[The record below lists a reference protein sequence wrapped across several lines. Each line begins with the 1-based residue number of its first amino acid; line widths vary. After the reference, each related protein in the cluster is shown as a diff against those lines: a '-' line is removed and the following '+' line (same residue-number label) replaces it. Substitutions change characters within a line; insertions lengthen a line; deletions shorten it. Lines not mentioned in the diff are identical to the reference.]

1 MRYRPRYLSPIH
13 CLLSMALACMS
24 FLASAAGGRIHIQ
37 APASLDP
44 SAQVVDDVKAE
55 CGIERSLS
63 EQAFERIRESVA
75 GVRQTALEDRVATEP
90 FLKLT
95 ILYVY
100 ATSGGSWSG
109 PKSIGLR
116 ADLLLKDEVVATQE
130 FRQSSMGGL
139 AGPFSGTC
147 AIIERITKGLG
158 EELAEWLPSVT
169 ETQPAPKSS
178 APKPAGGTAAT
189 VRKRHRGSEPETTG
203 HAAIKNFDALPLRE
217 EGKNRY
223 QHYLTLPAPKA
234 FAISESGG
242 WRFLADN
249 ADAITKTLD
258 VCVEQ
263 LKSPCWLY
271 AVDDRVVWAA
281 DVNKRVGK
289 AVPPEASASRPA
301 RAIQAKPPASAVEA
315 GASATVAQRPAAHR
329 LPMPDATGFANGE
342 EVEAVPVRAAGKLRY
357 QEYLGSPS
365 PKAFVIYADGTWAFH
380 WNNPDVMS
388 QLLNYCARQGKLCW
402 LYAVDN
408 QVVWNADIEKR
419 IGSSSQLK
427 PK

>member
-1 MRYRPRYLSPIH
+1 MRNRPRYLSPIH
-13 CLLSMALACMS
+13 CLLGMALACTS

-37 APASLDP
+37 APASFDP
-44 SAQVVDDVKAE
+44 SAQVVDDVKIE

-100 ATSGGSWSG
+100 AASGGSWSG
-109 PKSIGLR
+109 PKSMGLR

-169 ETQPAPKSS
+169 ETQPVPKSS
-178 APKPAGGTAAT
+178 APKPRAGTSST
-189 VRKRHRGSEPETTG
+189 IRKRHRVSEPETTSY
-203 HAAIKNFDALPLRE
+203 AAIKDFDALPLRE

-234 FAISESGG
+234 FAIAESGG

-315 GASATVAQRPAAHR
+315 GASAPVAQRPAAHR

-342 EVEAVPVRAAGKLRY
+342 DVEAVPVRAAGKLRY

-365 PKAFVIYADGTWAFH
+365 PKAFVIYADGAWAFH

-388 QLLNYCARQGKLCW
+388 QLLNYCARQGRPCW
-402 LYAVDN
+402 LYAVDDR
-408 QVVWNADIEKR
+408 VVWNADIEKR